1 MPEWGFFCGRRPPHP
16 TSRPWTIT
24 VAPGAASCG
33 AAARASPRRRAG
45 DHRNFAFQIP
55 ANSGHS
61 STSVLICL
69 IIDRQREL

>member
-1 MPEWGFFCGRRPPHP
+1 MPEWGFAVDGRRIRRRGRGRSPWPLA
-16 TSRPWTIT
+16 RPV
-24 VAPGAASCG
+24 VARRPD
-33 AAARASPRRRAG
+33 RARRRAG

>member
-1 MPEWGFFCGRRPPHP
+1 MPEWGFFLRS
-16 TSRPWTIT
+16 T
-24 VAPGAASCG
+24 AAASDV
-33 AAARASPRRRAG
+33 AAADDHRGPWRGQLWRGGPTEPRRRAG